1 MNSIEMK
8 FQQRLN
14 DAIEEMISYGY
25 KPQIFITMCNE
36 EGAVN
41 ASKDVINS
49 EKITDGFTR
58 LWELGKL
65 KLSVE
70 NIIQEPEWH
79 ELFSDDDRKK
89 SKKRLKDYG
98 FEI

>member
-1 MNSIEMK
+1 MR

-14 DAIEEMISYGY
+14 IAIKEMISCGY
-25 KPQIFITMCNE
+25 KPQIFITMCLD

-41 ASKDVINS
+41 ASKNVINS
-49 EKITDGFTR
+49 EKVTEGFTK
-58 LWELGKL
+58 LWNLGKL

-79 ELFSDDDRKK
+79 ELFSDEERKK
-89 SKKRLKDYG
+89 SKKRLKDYN
-98 FEI
+98 FEV